1 MSFTTLQSLLTLT
14 EADDAAMANLGP
26 KEHPTLSRAEM
37 VRFADK
43 IGQAQAKLDEIES
56 IFKHAP
62 GATGP
67 AHKLHHIGVKA
78 GADMSALSDV
88 QNKIHDLGN
97 AIDELHMMWGSSMQQ
112 DTGAFD
118 DQDPDASTDEAPAE
132 DEADTEADP
141 MAEPIDDDED
151 AVKAKP

>member
-26 KEHPTLSRAEM
+26 KDHPTLSRAEM

-78 GADMSALSDV
+78 GADMGALTDV

-118 DQDPDASTDEAPAE
+118 DQDTAASADEAPA
-132 DEADTEADP
+132 DDADTEADP
-141 MAEPIDDDED
+141 MAAPAEDDED